1 LDIHQHNRESWNKN
15 VAEGCPWSV
24 PVTSEDI
31 AAARRGKGRLYLT
44 PTKPVPRDWVG
55 DVRGKDVLCLAAGGG
70 QQGPIVAAAGA
81 NVTVL
86 DYCPAQLE
94 IDREVMQREGLDYRL
109 VDGSMDDLSM
119 FADEA
124 FDLIVHPVSNC
135 YVPDV
140 HPVWREC
147 HRVLRPGGVLLAAFC
162 NPVMYIFDPMKIAEG
177 ELVVRYSLPSS
188 DAETLDPKDREW
200 MIAEKEAFQFGHL
213 LQDQIGGQIAAGF
226 VITGFFEDYM
236 PDAPWA
242 EYLPSKIATR
252 GVKAANG
259 PSGT

>member
-1 LDIHQHNRESWNKN
+1 MDILQHNRESWDKN

-24 PVTSEDI
+24 PVESEQI
-31 AAARRGKGRLYLT
+31 AAARKGDWEIYLT
-44 PTKPVPRDWVG
+44 PTKPVPKEWVG
-55 DVRGKDVLCLAAGGG
+55 DLAAKTVLCLAAGGG

-86 DYCPAQLE
+86 DFSPAQLNV
-94 IDREVMQREGLDYRL
+94 DREVMQREGLDYPL

-119 FADEA
+119 FEEES
-124 FDLIVHPVSNC
+124 FDLIIHPVSNC

-147 HRVLRPGGVLLAAFC
+147 HRVLRAGGTLLAAFC
-162 NPVMYIFDPMKIAEG
+162 NPVMYIFDPVKVAEG
-177 ELVVRYSLPSS
+177 KLEVRYSLPFS

-200 MIAEKEAFQFGHL
+200 MIAQKEAFQFGHL
-213 LQDQIGGQIAAGF
+213 LEDQIGGQIAAGF
-226 VITGFFEDYM
+226 AITGFMEDYM

-242 EYLPSKIATR
+242 KYLPSKIVTR
-252 GVKAANG
+252 AIK
-259 PSGT
+259 TC